1 MNART
6 LRPMTLLAI
15 TLLLSG
21 RYPAAQDANP
31 ILGTWVLNVAKSTF
45 SPGPAPRS
53 ESRTYIMETEKTKL
67 TARGVTEPRTYESV
81 RQEIKATSQ
90 GVDGFGQPLTR
101 EWTIVYDGRD
111 RPMTGDANVEM
122 LSLTRIDALTSAF
135 VQKRAGRVVSTG
147 TQAISRDGKVMTVTT
162 NGINAKGQT
171 INDVAVFGMQS
182 PAEDQAARP
191 HRQARAR
198 GAR

>member
-6 LRPMTLLAI
+6 LRPMTVLAI

-21 RYPAAQDANP
+21 RHLAAQDADP
-31 ILGTWVLNVAKSTF
+31 IIGTWVLNVAKSTF

-67 TARGVTEPRTYESV
+67 TARGVTEPRTYVSV

-90 GVDGFGQPLTR
+90 GVDGYGQPLTR

-111 RPMTGDANVEM
+111 RPMTGDSDVDM
-122 LSLTRIDALTSAF
+122 LSLTRIDAFTSAF

-171 INDVAVFGMQS
+171 INDVAVFDKQ
-182 PAEDQAARP
+182 
-191 HRQARAR
+191 
-198 GAR
+198 

>member
-6 LRPMTLLAI
+6 FRPMTVLAI

-21 RYPAAQDANP
+21 RQLAAQDADP
-31 ILGTWVLNVAKSTF
+31 IIGTWVLNVAKSTF

-53 ESRTYIMETEKTKL
+53 ESRTYMIETEKTKL
-67 TARGVTEPRTYESV
+67 TARGVSEPRTFVSV

-90 GVDGFGQPLTR
+90 GADGYGQPLTR

-111 RPMTGDANVEM
+111 RPMTGDSDVDM

-147 TQAISRDGKVMTVTT
+147 TQAISRDGKAMTVTT

-171 INDVAVFGMQS
+171 INDVAVFDKQ
-182 PAEDQAARP
+182 
-191 HRQARAR
+191 
-198 GAR
+198 

>member
-1 MNART
+1 
-6 LRPMTLLAI
+6 MTVLAI

-21 RYPAAQDANP
+21 RQLAAQDADP
-31 ILGTWVLNVAKSTF
+31 IIGTWVLNVAKSTF
-45 SPGPAPRS
+45 SPGLAPRS

-67 TARGVTEPRTYESV
+67 TARGVTEPRTYVSV

-90 GVDGFGQPLTR
+90 GVDGYGQPLTR

-111 RPMTGDANVEM
+111 RPMTGDSDVDM

-135 VQKRAGRVVSTG
+135 VQKRAGKVVSTG

-171 INDVAVFGMQS
+171 INDVAEFDKQ
-182 PAEDQAARP
+182 
-191 HRQARAR
+191 
-198 GAR
+198 